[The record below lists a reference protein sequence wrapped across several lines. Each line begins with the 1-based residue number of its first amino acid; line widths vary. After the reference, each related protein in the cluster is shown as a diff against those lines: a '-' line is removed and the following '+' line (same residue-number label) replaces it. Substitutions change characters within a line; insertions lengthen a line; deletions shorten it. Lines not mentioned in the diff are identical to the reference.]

1 MLFCIN
7 LIPKRMRTILLVEDE
22 PINMK
27 LMTRILEKH
36 DMNVV
41 AAHNG
46 NDALKAYSER
56 DDIDVILMDVQMP
69 IMDGF
74 ETTRLI
80 RETDKYQEKKTKI
93 IALTAFAYETDR
105 EKCLQAGMDDFIS
118 KPIDMKLLIN
128 KISN

>member
-1 MLFCIN
+1 
-7 LIPKRMRTILLVEDE
+7 MRTILLVEDE

-36 DMNVV
+36 EMGVV
-41 AAHNG
+41 AAQNG
-46 NDALKAYSER
+46 NDALKAYQER

-80 RETDKYQEKKTKI
+80 RETDKYQEKRTKI
-93 IALTAFAYETDR
+93 IALTAFAYDTDR
-105 EKCLQAGMDDFIS
+105 ERCLQAGMDDFIS
-118 KPIDMKLLIN
+118 KPIDMKLLIS
-128 KISN
+128 KISA

>member
-1 MLFCIN
+1 
-7 LIPKRMRTILLVEDE
+7 MRTILLVEDE

-41 AAHNG
+41 AATNG
-46 NDALKAYSER
+46 NDALKAYEER

-105 EKCLQAGMDDFIS
+105 EKCLEAGMDDFIS
-118 KPIDMKLLIN
+118 KPIDMKLLIDL
-128 KISN
+128 ISG